1 MRGLPTALAAAA
13 ILLSSAACAAGYPVR
28 PIRVILPVPAG
39 GTPDV
44 MVRLVTP
51 AISAELGQQLVVDN
65 RVGAGGLIG
74 GEIAAHATPDGYTLF
89 MSSPGPLTIVPHLRK
104 KIPYDAMRDFVPI
117 SLVSIGP
124 FLLLAHPSVPVKS
137 VKDLI
142 ALARSEPGKLNYGSA
157 GTGSANHL
165 AMELFK
171 GMAGIDIRHIPYKGG
186 PQAVIDLLSG
196 RINLMFN
203 SIAPVLQHI
212 RAGRLRVLGI
222 GSLQRAPLLPD
233 VPTIAESGVPG
244 FEAVSWF
251 GLVAPAK
258 TPAAILK
265 RLNRVVVEVMH
276 RPEIRQ
282 RFETLGAIPVGS
294 SSQEFGALIRSESQ
308 KYGKLVQRLGLAVN

>member
-1 MRGLPTALAAAA
+1 MKRPCTAFAAAA
-13 ILLSSAACAAGYPVR
+13 ILLSSLAAAAGYPVR
-28 PIRVILPVPAG
+28 PIRVIVPVPAG

-51 AISAELGQQLVVDN
+51 GISSVLGEQLVVDN
-65 RVGAGGLIG
+65 RAGAGGLIG
-74 GEIAAHATPDGYTLF
+74 AEIAAHATPDGYTLF

-104 KIPYDAMRDFVPI
+104 KVPYDPMRDFVPI

-142 ALARSEPGKLNYGSA
+142 ALARAEPGKLNYASA

-171 GMAGIDIRHIPYKGG
+171 GMAGIDIMHIPYKGA
-186 PQAVIDLLSG
+186 PQAVTDLLSG

-203 SIAPVLQHI
+203 SIAPVLHHI
-212 RAGRLRVLGI
+212 RAGRLRALGI
-222 GSLQRAPLLPD
+222 GSLKRSPLLPD
-233 VPTIAESGVPG
+233 VPTIDESGVPG
-244 FEAVSWF
+244 FEAISWF
-251 GLVAPAK
+251 GLLAPAK

-265 RLNRVVVEVMH
+265 RLNRAVVEVVQT
-276 RPEIRQ
+276 PAIRK
-282 RFETLGAIPVGS
+282 RFESLGAEPVGS
-294 SSQEFGALIRSESQ
+294 SPSDFAALIHRESQ
-308 KYGKLVQRLGLAVN
+308 KYGAVVKRLGITAD